1 MAIDSKDAKTHIMDT
16 CIILFSAR
24 GYKETSIREI
34 SKTAGVNVSMISYY
48 FGGKSGILKDIVKSV
63 TEGFTSLL
71 SQFDLTDIEAS
82 MIVLKKFLEY
92 LEDNRQQIKILF
104 SEIGKGSD
112 YLIPVKEKIT
122 ELQTKLGNL
131 ITGRNNFGNNSEL
144 TRKLKILT
152 DILLGMIFSDYIFDF
167 SSFNESITIEEKSF
181 RAEDR
186 IQMLIKIIKQLSG
199 LNTGKLTFEP
209 IL

>member
-1 MAIDSKDAKTHIMDT
+1 
-16 CIILFSAR
+16 
-24 GYKETSIREI
+24 
-34 SKTAGVNVSMISYY
+34 MISYY

-71 SQFDLTDIEAS
+71 SQFDLTDIDAS

-199 LNTGKLTFEP
+199 LNTGKLSFEP